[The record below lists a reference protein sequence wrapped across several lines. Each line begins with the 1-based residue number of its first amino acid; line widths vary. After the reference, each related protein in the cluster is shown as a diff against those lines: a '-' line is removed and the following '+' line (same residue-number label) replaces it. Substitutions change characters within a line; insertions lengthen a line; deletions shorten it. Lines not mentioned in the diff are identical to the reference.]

1 MPTGGFPREQ
11 TVQLISPFE
20 FVSQFSAR
28 CSIAVVGNARS
39 LASYGIGSFIDDHE
53 VVVRFNE
60 CAVRGFEAQ
69 VGSRTDI
76 LVTNPYAEAR
86 SRPILDGESTRV
98 VLAIN
103 PQTRRGEIDVFAR
116 WVGDHRVLFT
126 YTPDLVGVANSV
138 HMHGLTTGTYAI
150 HLLWRILQPSQ
161 MLVTGFTMFAEQEHS
176 HYWKSGLSSGIK
188 SHDMAEEARIF
199 CEVLNAVGARTKV
212 TPDVASIYSRVG
224 LSPSKRIQ
232 IVDVGRDRVT

>member
-1 MPTGGFPREQ
+1 
-11 TVQLISPFE
+11 VKLISPFE
-20 FVSQFSAR
+20 FVSEFAAR
-28 CSIAVVGNARS
+28 SSLAVVGNARS
-39 LASYGIGSFIDDHE
+39 LASYGIGRFIDDHE
-53 VVVRFNE
+53 VIARFNE
-60 CAVRGFEAQ
+60 CAVTGFEEQ

-86 SRPILDGESTRV
+86 SRPILDGASTRV

-103 PQTRRGEIDVFAR
+103 PQTRRGEIDVFER

-126 YTPDLVGVANSV
+126 YTPDLVGVANSA

-150 HLLWRILQPSQ
+150 QLLWRILQPSQ
-161 MLVTGFTMFAEQEHS
+161 LLVTGFTMFAEPEHS

-199 CEVLNAVGARTKV
+199 CEVLNAVGARTKI
-212 TPDVASIYSRVG
+212 TPDVASIFTRVG
-224 LSPSKRIQ
+224 LTPGKRIQ
-232 IVDVGRDRVT
+232 PVDLERDRSTGLT